1 MRNSFVASLITLLFI
16 GCSSSD
22 APLRLHALFSDH
34 MVLQR
39 NTSAPIWGWAE
50 PGAIVT
56 VSPAWGDAVDV
67 EADEM
72 GRWSVSIQTPDAG
85 GPSTMTVATS
95 DTTITI
101 QDIVFGEVWLGSGQ
115 SNMEMPLSGWPPND
129 LIDGSETEIATA
141 TFPMIRMFTVERT
154 VSLTPNDD
162 VKGRWI
168 VASPETVAGFSATAY
183 FFAKDLHA
191 GLAVPVGIIH
201 SSWGGTPAEAWVPP
215 ADLAK
220 VPGFETVNESF
231 ATAETDMAAY
241 QAWVSTLPLVSD
253 SVNASLSF
261 GDEGFAAPEFDAS
274 AWSTMP
280 VPASLEQTLPA
291 FDGAVWFRT
300 EFNFTGNPNSG
311 GWSLY
316 LGPVDDIDATYL
328 NGVKIGGYETD
339 GHWQTVREYSIPAGS
354 LKPGKNVIAVRVID
368 LRGGGGFYG
377 GDAPELRNARERIA
391 LGGNWSYHPVAM
403 VADGGFRVFGAGAQS
418 YASMPK
424 AGLALSP
431 NSPSMLFN
439 GMIAPLLPYA
449 MKGVVWYQGESN
461 VGRGKQYE
469 TLFPTL
475 IRSWRARWGSGD
487 FPFYFVQI
495 APYKYG
501 ESEPSPAAE
510 LREAQRLTLSLPNT
524 GMVVTSDIGNPTNI
538 HPANKKDV
546 GGRLALWALA
556 ETYGKDIV
564 HSGPLADRAEFNALN
579 VVVRFNH
586 VGSGLVAKG
595 GPLTDFELAGADGVF
610 HPAKAVISGETV
622 VVSSTKVSK
631 PVTIRFGWREAAQ
644 PNLFNKEGLPA
655 SSFILR

>member
-1 MRNSFVASLITLLFI
+1 MRHSFVVSHLLLALVFI
-16 GCSSSD
+16 GCSASN

-39 NTSAPIWGWAE
+39 NTSVPIWGWAE
-50 PGAIVT
+50 AGMKVT
-56 VSPAWGDAVDV
+56 VSPAWGDAVQTR
-67 EADEM
+67 ADDR
-72 GRWSVSIQTPDAG
+72 GRWTVSIQTPDAG

-101 QDIVFGEVWLGSGQ
+101 GDIVFGEVWLGSGQ
-115 SNMEMPLSGWPPND
+115 SNMEMPLKGWPPND
-129 LIDGSETEIATA
+129 PIEGSETEIATA
-141 TFPMIRMFTVERT
+141 DFPMIRMFTVERT
-154 VSLTPNDD
+154 VSLTPKDD
-162 VKGRWI
+162 VKGSWI

-191 GLAVPVGIIH
+191 GLDVPVGIIH
-201 SSWGGTPAEAWVPP
+201 SSWGGTPAEAWVPS
-215 ADLAK
+215 ADLAN
-220 VPGFETVNESF
+220 VPGFETMSESF
-231 ATAETDMAAY
+231 ATAE
-241 QAWVSTLPLVSD
+241 
-253 SVNASLSF
+253 
-261 GDEGFAAPEFDAS
+261 
-274 AWSTMP
+274 
-280 VPASLEQTLPA
+280 
-291 FDGAVWFRT
+291 
-300 EFNFTGNPNSG
+300 
-311 GWSLY
+311 
-316 LGPVDDIDATYL
+316 
-328 NGVKIGGYETD
+328 
-339 GHWQTVREYSIPAGS
+339 
-354 LKPGKNVIAVRVID
+354 
-368 LRGGGGFYG
+368 
-377 GDAPELRNARERIA
+377 
-391 LGGNWSYHPVAM
+391 
-403 VADGGFRVFGAGAQS
+403 
-418 YASMPK
+418 

-431 NSPSMLFN
+431 NSPSLLFN
-439 GMIAPLLPYA
+439 GMIAPILPYA
-449 MKGVVWYQGESN
+449 MKGVIWYQGESN

-475 IRSWRARWGSGD
+475 IRSWRARWESGE

-495 APYKYG
+495 APFIYG

-546 GGRLALWALA
+546 GERLSLWALA

-579 VVVRFNH
+579 VVVRFKH

-610 HPAKAVISGETV
+610 HPANAVISGETV
-622 VVSSTKVSK
+622 VVSSAKVSK
-631 PVTIRFGWREAAQ
+631 PVTVRFGWREASQ